1 MNLKSFLA
9 KMAKSPKHIFQ
20 NILFSS
26 MEVLQVQMLLQIT
39 ELFKMTKNGPINSNI
54 FTSVNGNNGRSD
66 IFIETSCNHL
76 ATLHVLLEIVV
87 KRQRV
92 QLSTREHGSKK
103 KSEKLISTFSITVYL
118 VVGGIIQSVREG

>member
-1 MNLKSFLA
+1 MGPGAETSLKLDELEEFFG
-9 KMAKSPKHIFQ
+9 KNGYKSKDIFQ
-20 NILFSS
+20 NVLFSS

-39 ELFKMTKNGPINSNI
+39 ELFKMTKHGPINSNI

-103 KSEKLISTFSITVYL
+103 NQKN
-118 VVGGIIQSVREG
+118 